1 MRRLLLSI
9 ESCTRARD
17 YSPALARRWE
27 ATHADHRTALNTAR
41 TLTATRSE
49 SAIDFGSPQRPEPI
63 FESGRDLLHRVSST
77 FSNRDNELQ
86 PFAASDAVNGSP
98 SRPGGSSS
106 GGPDGFD
113 IDENFSVDPL
123 RSTPSPRKRMS
134 PLKRG
139 RTDDEEAE
147 SDGMAVDGEE
157 DECELTDVED
167 GRPPSPTPGARGSSW
182 RGSGNSSA
190 RTLGRSRTAPEAF
203 VTNAQF

>member
-1 MRRLLLSI
+1 M
-9 ESCTRARD
+9 
-17 YSPALARRWE
+17 
-27 ATHADHRTALNTAR
+27 NTAR
-41 TLTATRSE
+41 TLGPSRSE
-49 SAIDFGSPQRPEPI
+49 SAIDFGSPQRPAPI
-63 FESGRDLLHRVSST
+63 FESGRDVLDRVSSQ

-86 PFAASDAVNGSP
+86 PFAASDAINGSP
-98 SRPGGSSS
+98 SRASAS
-106 GGPDGFD
+106 GAGDGFD
-113 IDENFSVDPL
+113 IDENFRVDPFG
-123 RSTPSPRKRMS
+123 STPSPRKRSS

-139 RTDDEEAE
+139 RADDEEAA

-167 GRPPSPTPGARGSSW
+167 ERPPSPTPGARGSGTMSW